1 MSNLFRNS
9 KAAMTRPT
17 QAKAVDQ
24 TASTTK
30 ERRLIPRPLPLPDV
44 VEGNDDSD
52 WSLWQDSVE
61 FHDSQMQA
69 AWPVTEPGQLQ
80 GATPSME
87 PDAIDA
93 FASVHKN
100 SA

>member
-1 MSNLFRNS
+1 MLNFFKNS
-9 KAAMTRPT
+9 KAT
-17 QAKAVDQ
+17 QARPAQ
-24 TASTTK
+24 TPVLNKTSSTAK
-30 ERRLIPRPLPLPDV
+30 ERRLTPRALPVPEV

-69 AWPVTEPGQLQ
+69 AWPVTAPSPLQ
-80 GATPSME
+80 EATPSLE
-87 PDAIDA
+87 LDAIDP

>member
-17 QAKAVDQ
+17 QVEVVDQ
-24 TASTTK
+24 TTSTTK
-30 ERRLIPRPLPLPDV
+30 ERRLIPRHLPLPEV
-44 VEGNDDSD
+44 VEGNQEAD

-80 GATPSME
+80 GATPGTE
-87 PDAIDA
+87 LDAIDA

>member
-9 KAAMTRPT
+9 KAALTNPT
-17 QAKAVDQ
+17 QADVVDQ
-24 TASTTK
+24 TASTAK
-30 ERRLIPRPLPLPDV
+30 ERRLIPRPLPLPEV

-61 FHDSQMQA
+61 FHDSQMQET
-69 AWPVTEPGQLQ
+69 WPVTEPGPLQ
-80 GATPSME
+80 GATPSIE
-87 PDAIDA
+87 PEAIDP